1 MSNPFEAAIK
11 TLGYAQEGLGYW
23 KPNPYPDLGT
33 TWVWHNHEAKNKYDC
48 LRVAQHVLEA
58 AGKVDKAEAL
68 LVLGLLEQ
76 EWYDTSGEHGE
87 SPDPEANEIM
97 RPRIAVIRS
106 YLSALP
112 DEVKK

>member
-1 MSNPFEAAIK
+1 MSNQFEAAIK
-11 TLGYAQEGLGYW
+11 LLAHAYRPPLESGAQCGSTLEIGRAGQEFT
-23 KPNPYPDLGT
+23 DEQ
-33 TWVWHNHEAKNKYDC
+33 HEQFHAAI
-48 LRVAQHVLEA
+48 RVLEA

>member
-1 MSNPFEAAIK
+1 MSNFWGAINAIRREATKLRTDVYSAGCFTAQEAAM
-11 TLGYAQEGLGYW
+11 
-23 KPNPYPDLGT
+23 DLDR
-33 TWVWHNHEAKNKYDC
+33 A
-48 LRVAQHVLEA
+48 AAVLEA

-112 DEVKK
+112 EVKK

>member
-1 MSNPFEAAIK
+1 MSNPFEAAIHA
-11 TLGYAQEGLGYW
+11 LQETIKDYGIMGVPEVCDSCRAAL
-23 KPNPYPDLGT
+23 N
-33 TWVWHNHEAKNKYDC
+33 
-48 LRVAQHVLEA
+48 VLEA

-112 DEVKK
+112 DKVKK